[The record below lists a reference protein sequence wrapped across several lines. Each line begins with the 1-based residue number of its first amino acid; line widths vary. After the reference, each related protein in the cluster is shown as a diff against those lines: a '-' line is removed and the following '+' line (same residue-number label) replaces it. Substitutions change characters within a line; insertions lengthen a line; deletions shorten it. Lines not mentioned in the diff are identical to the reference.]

1 MKKSI
6 ILFALALGAIT
17 SANAQTVVEGAK
29 IGDGW
34 SVGINAGATTPLTH
48 SPFFKSARPAF
59 GVEVSKQMTPIVGM
73 SILGMGYV
81 NTTHS
86 KTAIDASDVSLLG
99 RINLMNVF
107 STYPGEPRVFD
118 IEAVAGVGWLHYYAA
133 GNGDVNSWS
142 TRLGMNMNFNMGEEK
157 AWTLSLKPAIVYDMQ
172 GEYPQAK
179 SRFNVNNARFELTA
193 GVTYHFMCSNG
204 KRYLSDVRVYNQA
217 QIDDLNSE
225 INVLRGQVN
234 NRDYE
239 LSNAVQRVNGLQR
252 ELEDCRTKVVPVAT
266 VVKTSRIPESIITF
280 RQNSSHVD
288 ASQLPNVERVASYMK
303 KYPKTKVVI
312 KGYASPEGTQAVN
325 DRIANARAQAVKTI
339 LVNKYKI
346 STSRI
351 TAEGQGVGDMFTDPD
366 WNRVSICTLEE

>member
-6 ILFALALGAIT
+6 ILFALALGALT

-204 KRYLSDVRVYNQA
+204 KHYLSDVRVYNQA

-252 ELEDCRTKVVPVAT
+252 ELEECRTKVVPVAT

>member
-6 ILFALALGAIT
+6 ILFALALGALT

-34 SVGINAGATTPLTH
+34 SMGINAGATTPLTH

-142 TRLGMNMNFNMGEEK
+142 TRVGMNMNFNMGEEK

-204 KRYLSDVRVYNQA
+204 KHYLSDVRVYNQA

-266 VVKTSRIPESIITF
+266 VVKTNRIPESIITF

-339 LVNKYKI
+339 LVSKYKI

>member
-6 ILFALALGAIT
+6 ILFALALGALT

-142 TRLGMNMNFNMGEEK
+142 TRFGMNMNFNMGEEK

-252 ELEDCRTKVVPVAT
+252 ELEECRTKVVPVAT
-266 VVKTSRIPESIITF
+266 VVQTSRIPESIITF